1 MQKYL
6 TQQTSI
12 HLLEQ
17 MLYQEQVNY
26 EAAIKRDEKFAVL
39 QNIRKNISR
48 LENEIRNS
56 RQMVLAVT
64 G

>member
-26 EAAIKRDEKFAVL
+26 QAAIKRDEKFAVL

-48 LENEIRNS
+48 LEDEIRNS